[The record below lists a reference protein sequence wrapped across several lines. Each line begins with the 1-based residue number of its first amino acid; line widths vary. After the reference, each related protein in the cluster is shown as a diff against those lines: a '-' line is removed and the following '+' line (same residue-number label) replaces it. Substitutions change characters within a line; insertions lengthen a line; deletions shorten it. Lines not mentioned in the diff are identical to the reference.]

1 MICTGYFFGQT
12 DLKWNVDDTVCFAS
26 TTEVLSIHPVCHFVL
41 LFCEDFDHGEVAG
54 KYIMMFKWKRNV

>member
-1 MICTGYFFGQT
+1 M
-12 DLKWNVDDTVCFAS
+12 CFAS

-54 KYIMMFKWKRNV
+54 KYIMMFKWKRNVKKLFY